1 MPPTPLT
8 YTVII
13 TDYDEGKGQIKFS
26 HPINMVWLEENFY
39 DLFAIYKV
47 KEEKP
52 DVNYVLT
59 DFKADKFDSDSDGM
73 VVDFTAT
80 GLAAEGEALTM
91 AIKMDQEVFSKQ
103 GSLFVLTPTHL
114 SFRLTTD
121 PVSYPDPTA
130 DDDKKD
136 DDTCTICITE
146 SDGKKEVDDNDWRV
160 GLFIFVGLL
169 IFFTVSC
176 FLCCAFCPCCNRKQR
191 EDKVI
196 IDEEKTKL
204 ATNDS

>member
-91 AIKMDQEVFSKQ
+91 AIKMDQEVFSKVD
-103 GSLFVLTPTHL
+103 GLFVLTAVNP
-114 SFRLTTD
+114 SF
-121 PVSYPDPTA
+121 
-130 DDDKKD
+130 
-136 DDTCTICITE
+136 
-146 SDGKKEVDDNDWRV
+146 
-160 GLFIFVGLL
+160 
-169 IFFTVSC
+169 
-176 FLCCAFCPCCNRKQR
+176 
-191 EDKVI
+191 
-196 IDEEKTKL
+196 
-204 ATNDS
+204 